1 MRPLSP
7 LLGIAL
13 MLSGCATTLTHP
25 STGQQWTC
33 QSGAWWGFGT
43 IGAPIAVIGNLLEIF
58 PYRAC
63 IAKAKA
69 AGFKEPEAEAEPL
82 PGQEDLSVDGAR
94 GDPGPR

>member
-1 MRPLSP
+1 MRPIGT

-33 QSGAWWGFGT
+33 QSGSWWGFGV
-43 IGAPIAVIGNLLEIF
+43 IGAPIAVIGNLLEIA

-69 AGFKEPEAEAEPL
+69 AGFKEPETEPL
-82 PGQEDLSVDGAR
+82 VGQEDLSMDGAR
-94 GDPGPR
+94 GDSGPR